1 MLHNLLLVAVITL
14 GSLVTVAVARADP
27 NKPNIL
33 VILGDGIG
41 YWNVSAY
48 NQGMMGYKTPNIDR
62 IAKEGALLTDW
73 YGQQSCT
80 AARSCFITGQSG
92 FCTAL
97 LKVGLPGA
105 KQDLQAR
112 DVTIAE
118 LLKAQ
123 GYVTGQIRIDYGR
136 CRIDR
141 GFVLVPAQQYVGQ
154 FLASFKGFPSSQ
166 KSGSFTLDQALKTL
180 QNAPKGTGD

>member
-1 MLHNLLLVAVITL
+1 M
-14 GSLVTVAVARADP
+14 
-27 NKPNIL
+27 
-33 VILGDGIG
+33 
-41 YWNVSAY
+41 
-48 NQGMMGYKTPNIDR
+48 
-62 IAKEGALLTDW
+62 
-73 YGQQSCT
+73 
-80 AARSCFITGQSG
+80 
-92 FCTAL
+92 
-97 LKVGLPGA
+97 PGA

-154 FLASFKGFPSSQ
+154 FLACFKGFPSSQ
-166 KSGSFTLDQALKTL
+166 KSGSFTPDQALKTL
-180 QNAPKGTGD
+180 QNAPKGTAD